1 MQSEHEH
8 EHEHEHESL
17 ERTNTTLSRVLRLVL
32 SLAVAGLCLWIAAW
46 DVKLDRLGQI
56 IAGSNLWLVCIA
68 GLLTL
73 AMNSVKCLKLKV
85 LLARAHR
92 VRYSTA
98 FAAETISVLVDVA
111 FPFRLQELVK
121 AYVVGKREGIRP
133 AFVLGVEVVEKLVE
147 VLFLVTAICALWLTR
162 QGIPDWVAMVLWV
175 GVALVVVAAVM
186 LGLALGRPAALQRLV
201 DALGELSLPGASRL
215 ADSLG
220 RMVEGMQQADTRP
233 ITLAKVVVITGA
245 EWVFL
250 AAVFWTTAA
259 AAGIHI
265 PISGILGVL
274 VATFLAFA
282 APTSSAG
289 SVGIFELAGKATLV
303 LLLSMEPDRALGL
316 VILYH
321 AVMVGF
327 GVVGGVIGLLL
338 AGMSLGEIKRGVQD
352 EKKE

>member
-1 MQSEHEH
+1 M
-8 EHEHEHESL
+8 
-17 ERTNTTLSRVLRLVL
+17 ERPKAFSGILRLAL

-46 DVKLDRLGQI
+46 DVDLTRLGQVI
-56 IAGSNLWLVCIA
+56 TEANIWLVLLA
-68 GLLTL
+68 GLLSL
-73 AMNSVKCLKLKV
+73 AMNAVKCVKLKV

-92 VRYSTA
+92 IRYSTL
-98 FAAETISVLVDVA
+98 FSGEMISVLVDVA

-147 VLFLVTAICALWLTR
+147 VLFLVTAICVLWLTR
-162 QGIPDWVAMVLWV
+162 PIPSWVAMVLWV

-186 LGLALGRPAALQRLV
+186 LGLALGRPRALQRLV
-201 DALGELSLPGASRL
+201 DALSRMSLPGA
-215 ADSLG
+215 G
-220 RMVEGMQQADTRP
+220 RVAEALERMIEGMQQADTRP
-233 ITLAKVVVITGA
+233 VALAKVVLITA
-245 EWVFL
+245 VEWCFL

-259 AAGIHI
+259 AAGVHI
-265 PISGILGVL
+265 PVSGILGVL

-303 LLLSMEPDRALGL
+303 LLLSMEPEQALGL

-327 GVVGGVIGLLL
+327 GVLGGVIGLLW
-338 AGMSLGEIKRGVQD
+338 AGMSLGEIKQGVRSGELGTESSETEAEPD
-352 EKKE
+352 EK